1 MVQHY
6 RPLSGLSGTERLTH
20 SIKNLIVSGLGEK
33 YFTTFLQVISP
44 LLPTKTRKIRKRDF
58 QPLCRNSFLQPIKGT
73 ECQQNTAAALPTAP
87 SETWLPWDFPLL
99 IIDELKSWIL
109 TKAYRT
115 SLLACAFC
123 VQCLQLTAK
132 LCDPISRCCLQP
144 SICSQALHSTYYQ
157 SSLLFSFIG
166 NFLQGKNNYS
176 ALQTAF
182 RHPSGCVFVCSRVLV
197 PQIKTG
203 IWLKH
208 KLYRQGA

>member
-44 LLPTKTRKIRKRDF
+44 LLPTKTRKIWKRGF
-58 QPLCRNSFLQPIKGT
+58 QPLCRNSFLQSIKGT
-73 ECQQNTAAALPTAP
+73 ECQQNTAAALPTAV
-87 SETWLPWDFPLL
+87 SETWLPGDFPLL

-132 LCDPISRCCLQP
+132 LCDPIPRSNTFSPQSVLRLSIQP
-144 SICSQALHSTYYQ
+144 TTNLAY
-157 SSLLFSFIG
+157 SSASLGIFYKVKTTILLFRPHLDIPVGAYLCAPGFW
-166 NFLQGKNNYS
+166 FLRSKLG
-176 ALQTAF
+176 
-182 RHPSGCVFVCSRVLV
+182 SG
-197 PQIKTG
+197 
-203 IWLKH
+203 
-208 KLYRQGA
+208 